1 MHLYTLKSI
10 SSLQEEV
17 DYLREDN
24 HAKIHIIKQLTDIK
38 VIPSNSNITTGTC
51 SFKVTSSHTYRVDNN
66 YKQLSIHSET
76 NTKSNKNLDKTK
88 NQRNK
93 NITEKLDADY
103 INKKHKKQGY
113 RQENNNN
120 RKKEKGRRKY
130 KT

>member
-10 SSLQEEV
+10 SSLQEEI

-38 VIPSNSNITTGTC
+38 VIPSNGNITTGTC

-88 NQRNK
+88 NQ
-93 NITEKLDADY
+93 
-103 INKKHKKQGY
+103 
-113 RQENNNN
+113 
-120 RKKEKGRRKY
+120 
-130 KT
+130 